1 MNHVFLSGTVNTV
14 PKLVHSENETPHAI
28 MDLTVTHRTVA
39 GIEKSEQYPISAWR
53 GIALRMT
60 EMITPGSRVSIKG
73 YLSQKV
79 LGDSI
84 FIEVTAEEF
93 QVSNRGPSIRPARR
107 IMPKKDTDSKQDN
120 LLQEEEKEKEQSDEP
135 AIS

>member
-28 MDLTVTHRTVA
+28 MDLTVNHRTIA

-73 YLSQKV
+73 YLSQKA

-93 QVSNRGPSIRPARR
+93 QVSNRSPSIRPTRR
-107 IMPKKDTDSKQDN
+107 IMPIQSTDSKQN
-120 LLQEEEKEKEQSDEP
+120 NTLPVEEKEQSDE
-135 AIS
+135 AISS